1 MTSFVIFQHEY
12 YRTQSCSFSKSK
24 IMQLCKSLLINSVK
38 IYLYKGHVVLKYT
51 LQYCDEYFI
60 IFN

>member
-12 YRTQSCSFSKSK
+12 NRTQSCSFSKSK

-38 IYLYKGHVVLKYT
+38 IYLYKGHVVLK
-51 LQYCDEYFI
+51 
-60 IFN
+60 